1 MIVSEEQENMKKSL
15 ILLTLNEVHGT
26 RKILPT
32 IKDDLADEIIVV
44 DGGSTDGTVE
54 LFNERGF
61 KVVSQEK
68 RGRGE
73 AFRVGVANTSG
84 DLLVFF
90 SPDGNEDVADIPKV
104 FIELVRGADMVI
116 ASRFLP
122 ESRNE
127 EDESV
132 LPLRKWVNQVFSF
145 LANKFWNKGP
155 YVTDTINGFRGLT
168 RQTWNRLAPQ
178 STTFTIEYE
187 LSIRAMKR
195 GLKITEFPTVEGN
208 RVGGQS
214 KVPSFRAG
222 LIFLRLLWREIC
234 QN

>member
-1 MIVSEEQENMKKSL
+1 MKKSL

-84 DLLVFF
+84 DLLIFF

-168 RQTWNRLAPQ
+168 GQTWNRLAPQ

-195 GLKITEFPTVEGN
+195 GLKITEFPTAEGN
-208 RVGGQS
+208 RVGGES

-234 QN
+234 HN